1 MVDRPLLSDLL
12 VRWGDLRR
20 TRPFSSHY
28 GFDRGTPID
37 RYYVLR
43 FFEKHQQCIRG
54 DVLEIQMTGYTQ
66 MFGRNVRSS
75 ESVDMDPQHNTT
87 HVCDLAHSEDK
98 LSNNRYDCFLMP
110 NTLNHLRDLEPCLQN
125 ALRVVKPGG
134 TILATTA
141 TFVPLAPD
149 FLDYWRLS
157 AAGWKEVAIRVWPGC
172 QVSLESY
179 GNVLAATAAMM
190 GLACEELT
198 PEELEVRDPRYP
210 VLIGLAC
217 QKPN

>member
-1 MVDRPLLSDLL
+1 MLP

-20 TRPFSSHY
+20 TQPFSSHY

-43 FFEKHQQCIRG
+43 FFEKYQQHIRG

-66 MFGRNVRSS
+66 MFGHDVRWS
-75 ESVDMDPQHNTT
+75 ESVDIDPQHNTT
-87 HVCDLAHSEDK
+87 HVCDLAHSEGR
-98 LSNNRYDCFLMP
+98 LSSNRYDCFLMP
-110 NTLNHLRDLEPCLQN
+110 NTLNHLRELELCLEN
-125 ALRVVKPGG
+125 ALRVLKPGG

-141 TFVPLAPD
+141 TLVPLTPD

-157 AAGWKEVAIRVWPGC
+157 PAGWKEVATRVWPGC
-172 QVSLESY
+172 HVSLEVY

-190 GLACEELT
+190 GLACEELMRQ
-198 PEELEVRDPRYP
+198 ELDVGDPRYP

-217 QKPN
+217 QKPS